1 MTLAVCTGLH
11 ARLRS
16 SLFVGSNV
24 LTGTTRVNMKE
35 NNFSAKHFLRN
46 HSIFFFFFDK
56 LRNHSKLVTNWL
68 IIKITNWLIIRIQ
81 FVS

>member
-46 HSIFFFFFDK
+46 HS
-56 LRNHSKLVTNWL
+56 KLVTNWL